1 MTVGERISKKRKELG
16 ISADE
21 LGKLLGVSRSTIF
34 RYENGDIEKIPID
47 TLLLISKVLN
57 TTLVYIMG
65 WENDDNKLEKIGP
78 NHFHEIP
85 ICRHINSD
93 YPNKQSECIEGYGMF
108 DVDKPENFI
117 AFQSNDDSM
126 INARIRENDLVL
138 VHKQNYATSGQIVV
152 CIIGKNDAILRRY
165 FEKGDV
171 VILQPN
177 NPNYDPIVVNKS
189 EFEDGTVKII
199 GVVRRMIIYF

>member
-1 MTVGERISKKRKELG
+1 MTVGERIREKRKELR

-21 LGKLLGVSRSTIF
+21 LANLLGVSRSTIF
-34 RYENGDIEKIPID
+34 RYENGDIEKVPID

-57 TTLVYIMG
+57 TTLIYIMG

-85 ICRHINSD
+85 ICKHINSN
-93 YPNKQSECIEGYGMF
+93 YPNLQSEDIEGYGMF

-117 AFQSNDDSM
+117 AFQANDDSM

-152 CIIGKNDAILRRY
+152 CIIGENDAILRRY

-177 NPNYDPIVVNKS
+177 NPNYDPIIVNKDQFK
-189 EFEDGTVKII
+189 EGTVKIV
-199 GVVRRMIIYF
+199 GVVKRMIIYF